1 MEVRAQPTLSPR
13 CFHTLPWAPSSNRA
27 VFCVHGFSFPWPTPY
42 PWFQGNVPGNDKVIW
57 NTGTL
62 DNGILHSETF
72 ALPIIFWAEGVS
84 HVSIWGTLGD
94 SMCKILWVRFC
105 KTLPIETLVKMTP
118 GDIIGPRP
126 RTPWEWQRQYA
137 NSVAFLLS
145 GLGMLACVYTDDHER
160 GRAMGIALGGLALG
174 VLGEWHLGDISRKQ
188 VFLRSLRKQ
197 YFPSFSVQPCFDSFW
212 NSAQGKQNLFPFK
225 KLNSS

>member
-42 PWFQGNVPGNDKVIW
+42 PWIQGNVPGNDKVIW

-94 SMCKILWVRFC
+94 SMCKILWIRLC

-118 GDIIGPRP
+118 GDIIGLRP
-126 RTPWEWQRQYA
+126 RTP
-137 NSVAFLLS
+137 
-145 GLGMLACVYTDDHER
+145 D
-160 GRAMGIALGGLALG
+160 RAETTEGCCTPGS
-174 VLGEWHLGDISRKQ
+174 GDIWHQSHMG
-188 VFLRSLRKQ
+188 LEGLCLLHL
-197 YFPSFSVQPCFDSFW
+197 SVSPILGPMLLWWGLPRTKHWLCGDVSSCSDADSYTV
-212 NSAQGKQNLFPFK
+212 SI
-225 KLNSS
+225 